1 MSKKR
6 KSKIRFPTKRQWEY
20 QTQNGITVSCY
31 GIPTEFQDAFLEI
44 LSETKYFYQRHF
56 GKHVIGNVE
65 FNVRKSTGL
74 QHRLWTNGADR
85 VFLTLSKKS
94 QLEPARVSG
103 VRNLHGLP
111 HELAHI
117 VLYRSLINLSCL
129 GRGWGEGWAV
139 YLASFLA
146 IPHLYRKHGPEL
158 WPYPHN
164 YEESDGPTAYL
175 KRFDDNNRNEWHP
188 IVQIV
193 WRLHRLECALGRKE
207 FVKLLR
213 KELSAPVRADAF
225 TKQMEISMKSA
236 GVPRLA
242 TPKTTRS

>member
-6 KSKIRFPTKRQWEY
+6 KSKIRFPTKRRWEY

-31 GIPTEFQDAFLEI
+31 GIPREFQDAFLKL
-44 LSETKYFYQRHF
+44 LSETKSFYQRQF

-65 FNVRKSTGL
+65 FNVRKSSGL

-129 GRGWGEGWAV
+129 GPGWGEGWAV

-146 IPHLYRKHGPEL
+146 IPHLYRRFGPEL

-164 YEESDGPTAYL
+164 YEASEGPSAYL
-175 KRFDDNNRNEWHP
+175 KRFNDNNRNEWHP
-188 IVQIV
+188 IAQVV
-193 WRLHRLECALGRKE
+193 WRLHCLESTLGRRE
-207 FVKLLR
+207 FIKLLR
-213 KELSAPVRADAF
+213 KELSVPVRADVF
-225 TKQMEISMKSA
+225 TQQMDKSMKSVGLPQFNSSRA
-236 GVPRLA
+236 R
-242 TPKTTRS
+242 R